1 MRRRSVPLATLALL
15 GVAPLLPAQQPQ
27 PIGRPTAEF
36 EEPFSRVSGIRE
48 LADGRLIVSDQRDK
62 IVQLIDLR
70 SGAAQKI
77 SREGAGPGEYALP
90 TALFA
95 MPSNQ
100 TLLVDL
106 QNRRFLMIAPDGKPG
121 ETISPPQL
129 NPGPAGPG
137 GRPVQFGGLVNPRGV
152 DRQGRLYFQDLGIRV
167 GGESPDSVAV
177 LRWAPGTTRVDT
189 AGWVKG
195 PRTQVSST
203 PASGGGGGGMRITVG
218 GQVVWS
224 PVDAWGVADD
234 GRVARIQPDPY
245 RVVWYGAGRATA
257 GPTMPYTPLRVTEA
271 DKEEYRATLRANPPT
286 MIVMGG
292 GGGGGGPAP
301 VAPALPEPTFAETK
315 PPFTGNA
322 VQVTPEGEVWVLR
335 TRRAGD
341 KIPVYDVFDASGRL
355 ARKVS
360 LSAGSRVVGFGAS
373 SVYVVRTDED
383 DLEYLQRFARP
394 VPGQP

>member
-1 MRRRSVPLATLALL
+1 VRRRSVSLATLALL

-62 IVQLIDLR
+62 IVQLIDFR

-77 SREGAGPGEYALP
+77 SREGAGPSEYALP

-95 MPSNQ
+95 MPNNQ

-106 QNRRFLMIAPDGKPG
+106 QNRRFLMIGPDGKPG

-129 NPGPAGPG
+129 NPGGTGPG
-137 GRPVQFGGLVNPRGV
+137 GRPMQFGGLVNPRGV
-152 DRQGRLYFQDLGIRV
+152 DRQGRLYFQDLGIRM
-167 GGESPDSVAV
+167 GGQSPDSVAI
-177 LRWAPGTTRVDT
+177 LRWAPGATSVDT
-189 AGWVKG
+189 AGWVRG
-195 PRTQVSST
+195 PQTQVSST
-203 PASGGGGGGMRITVG
+203 GGGGGGGMRITVG
-218 GQVVWS
+218 GQMVWS
-224 PVDAWGVADD
+224 PVDAWGIADD
-234 GRVARIQPDPY
+234 GRVARLQPEPY
-245 RVVWYGAGRATA
+245 RVVWYGAGRATP

-271 DKEEYRATLRANPPT
+271 DKAEYRATLSANPPT

-292 GGGGGGPAP
+292 GGGGARPIAP
-301 VAPALPEPTFAETK
+301 QLPEPTFAEAK
-315 PPFTGNA
+315 PPFSGNA
-322 VQVTPEGEVWVLR
+322 AQVTPEGEVWVLR